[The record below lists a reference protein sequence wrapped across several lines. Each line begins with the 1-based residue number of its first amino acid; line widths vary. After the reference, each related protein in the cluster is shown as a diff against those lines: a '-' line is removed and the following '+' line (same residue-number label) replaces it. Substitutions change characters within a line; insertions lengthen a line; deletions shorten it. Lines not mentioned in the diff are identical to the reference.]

1 MQISSV
7 DFEIMQK
14 QQEGS
19 NIRSQIVENPQE
31 LQVNGIRAVSIGIWC
46 KCQLLLMPFIVCRKH
61 LKRRKL
67 HYLKKKI

>member
-31 LQVNGIRAVSIGIWC
+31 IQV
-46 KCQLLLMPFIVCRKH
+46 K
-61 LKRRKL
+61 
-67 HYLKKKI
+67 